1 MFENN
6 KISFLLAGK
15 SKLLLNEKS
24 YIYKTLYYVSPS
36 YACFKDI
43 TADYHVEVVDKAT
56 GKVDVRFS
64 LLKDTYEMFQLV
76 GKMKPS
82 MIECEVLI
90 GQLSHLKLDY
100 VVTGN
105 EKTITTSLN
114 YIDTKLVA
122 KMKPS
127 MIEFEVLIGQ
137 VSHLKLDYVV
147 TRDEQIITTSLNYI
161 DMKLVAKMKPSMIE
175 SELLIGQVSHLKY
188 IHEFKFEN
196 NEISFLV
203 AGKPKLH
210 LHEKSYLYKTLYYLS
225 PSYACFKD
233 MTTNYHVEVVDKAT
247 GKVDVQFSVLKD
259 TLEMFHLAINNVL
272 SPYKL
277 ILKAPYLVTSIE
289 YEHLLMKV
297 SINIINIR
305 KIYLLQLTP
314 IGNNEYEFTVN
325 GETLVHLALNEK
337 QIEFKPQY
345 NYCPDF
351 TAIITWKTFS
361 IFENSIGIQLLHKQ
375 ITHTT
380 LLGWNMSKLAKAF
393 VEVKVTGSGTS
404 LLGEYE
410 MLHHLKVTPMGKN
423 KYEVKVNGET
433 LVHLVPGK
441 NQIEIITQHEDI
453 PTLTTIITWKTLSIF
468 ENTIGVQLLYN
479 KVTHKTLL
487 AWNINKLVKAFV
499 EIKVTGSGTTLLG
512 EYELFHHLNWNIIDI
527 KNMDLVWNSKAL
539 ITGL

>member
-6 KISFLLAGK
+6 EISFLMSGK
-15 SKLLLNEKS
+15 SKLQLNEKS
-24 YIYKTLYYVSPS
+24 FLYKTLYYLSPS
-36 YACFKDI
+36 YACFKDM
-43 TADYHVEVVDKAT
+43 TTNYQVEVVDKAT
-56 GKVDVRFS
+56 GKVDVQFS
-64 LLKDTYEMFQLV
+64 VLKDTLEML
-76 GKMKPS
+76 
-82 MIECEVLI
+82 
-90 GQLSHLKLDY
+90 
-100 VVTGN
+100 
-105 EKTITTSLN
+105 
-114 YIDTKLVA
+114 KLVA
-122 KMKPS
+122 KMKPT
-127 MIEFEVLIGQ
+127 MIEFEV
-137 VSHLKLDYVV
+137 
-147 TRDEQIITTSLNYI
+147 
-161 DMKLVAKMKPSMIE
+161 
-175 SELLIGQVSHLKY
+175 LIGQVSHLKY

-203 AGKPKLH
+203 AGKSKLH
-210 LHEKSYLYKTLYYLS
+210 LYEKSYLYKTLYYLS

-233 MTTNYHVEVVDKAT
+233 MTTNYHVQVVDKAT
-247 GKVDVQFSVLKD
+247 GKGDVQFSVLKD
-259 TLEMFHLAINNVL
+259 TLEMFHLSINNVL

-289 YEHLLMKV
+289 YEHLLMEV
-297 SINIINIR
+297 SINIINIS

-325 GETLVHLALNEK
+325 GETLVHLAHNEK

-361 IFENSIGIQLLHKQ
+361 IFENSIGFQLLHKQ
-375 ITHTT
+375 ITHKT
-380 LLGWNMSKLAKAF
+380 LLGWNISKLAKAF

-423 KYEVKVNGET
+423 KYEVKVNGVT

-441 NQIEIITQHEDI
+441 NQIEIITQLPDI
-453 PTLTTIITWKTLSIF
+453 PALTIVITWKTLSIF
-468 ENTIGVQLLYN
+468 ENTIGIQLLYN

-499 EIKVTGSGTTLLG
+499 EVKVTGSGTTLPG
-512 EYELFHHLNWNIIDI
+512 EYELFHHLNRNIIDI
-527 KNMDLVWNSKAL
+527 KNMDLMWNSKAL
-539 ITGL
+539 ITGLPYLKTPMKTDGTLVLKDYVIDMKVVEQLKPKTYTLLFKTKPFKIALLPFFEFP